1 MFSYILLN
9 EKFVFCFILYHY
21 ILSYAK
27 NLAQYINLGYKISI
41 FLLMYILFTNVKMY
55 IIHKCI
61 YII

>member
-27 NLAQYINLGYKISI
+27 NLAQYINLGNKKKNNKLVSY
-41 FLLMYILFTNVKMY
+41 F
-55 IIHKCI
+55 I
-61 YII
+61 YI